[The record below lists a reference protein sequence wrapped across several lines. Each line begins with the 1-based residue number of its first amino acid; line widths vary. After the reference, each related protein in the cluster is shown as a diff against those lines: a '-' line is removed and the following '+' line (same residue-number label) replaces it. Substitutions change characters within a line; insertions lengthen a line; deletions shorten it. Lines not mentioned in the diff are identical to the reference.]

1 MNNDIITPIITPDGI
16 VDIILQALGINYTD
30 VDFSS
35 PLGITL
41 IVIACVIV
49 LAIVFF
55 IVKALTSIVRS
66 GKY

>member
-1 MNNDIITPIITPDGI
+1 MITDIINPVITPDGL
-16 VDIILQALGINYTD
+16 VDIILQALGINYSN

-55 IVKALTSIVRS
+55 IIKALTSIVRS